1 MTEEQKEI
9 LIAKMLDAPASLTDE
24 ELESIITDD
33 ELRDIHRVSSIVR
46 GACIKHPEIDM
57 EEEWKRFSLRMCLKP
72 TRMRRIM
79 RVAAVLLGVMF
90 ACGIVVRLIDYYASP
105 NTQSLIVKMEQTLN
119 SENTPPIIEN
129 LQISDC
135 KADSIYK
142 STPQENQTV
151 ISKRT
156 LAKTKI
162 AKPKIE
168 QLPEATDIDVD
179 DYLRIYQA
187 RIDNDLAM
195 QEAEIYREEYD
206 NVMAI
211 LYSDGKIT
219 PEIDNMIRNL
229 TMQ

>member
-1 MTEEQKEI
+1 
-9 LIAKMLDAPASLTDE
+9 
-24 ELESIITDD
+24 
-33 ELRDIHRVSSIVR
+33 
-46 GACIKHPEIDM
+46 
-57 EEEWKRFSLRMCLKP
+57 
-72 TRMRRIM
+72 
-79 RVAAVLLGVMF
+79 MF
-90 ACGIVVRLIDYYASP
+90 ACGIVVRLIDYCATP
-105 NTQSLIVKMEQTLN
+105 DTQPLIVKVEQTLN

-129 LQISDC
+129 AQISDC
-135 KADSIYK
+135 KVDSISN

-168 QLPEATDIDVD
+168 QVPEETDIDVD

-206 NVMAI
+206 NVLAI
-211 LYSDGKIT
+211 LYSDGTIT
-219 PEIDNMIRNL
+219 PKIDNMVRNL